1 MKNKQILLLGGLIII
16 IFIGWYFLVNK
27 QDAKVVISDPLNTTY
42 LIGGESFT
50 LVNGFVEKEITPE
63 SATKNKVS
71 VFGEPVFGDID
82 KDGDDDAVLIL
93 VNDPGGSGTFYYAAI
108 AANINGEYK
117 GTDTILL
124 GDRIVPQKFYI
135 DDNRAKIEYL
145 NREFGES
152 FAIQP
157 SVEKALHLKFEV
169 SQSDENK
176 LYLIEVEV
184 DFEGE
189 ADPNIM
195 TLDMHTWRWIK
206 TTYNNDTELIPDNIE
221 EFTITFKN
229 DGTFSATTDCNSMGG
244 SYEVEENKITFS
256 DIFATEMFCEGSQE
270 QQFSKMLGEVN
281 SYFFTGHG
289 ELIFD
294 LKFDSGSSIFR

>member
-1 MKNKQILLLGGLIII
+1 MKKLFLIILVAVLI
-16 IFIGWYFLVNK
+16 VGYFFIDDIKNDVM
-27 QDAKVVISDPLNTTY
+27 VSDPLNTTY
-42 LIGGESFT
+42 LIDRESFI
-50 LVNGFVEKEITPE
+50 LVDGFVEKEIASD

-93 VNDPGGSGTFYYAAI
+93 VNDLGGSGTFYYAAI
-108 AANINGEYK
+108 AANIDGEYK

-124 GDRIVPQKFYI
+124 GDRILPQKFYI

-152 FAIQP
+152 FTIQP

-176 LYLIEVEV
+176 LYLIDVEV

-195 TLDMHTWRWIK
+195 TLDMHTWKWIK
-206 TTYNNDTELIPDNIE
+206 TIYNNDTELVPKNIE
-221 EFTITFKN
+221 EFTLTFKD
-229 DGTFSATTDCNSMGG
+229 DGVFSATTDCNLMGG
-244 SYEVEENKITFS
+244 NYEVVDNQIIFE
-256 DIFATEMFCEGSQE
+256 DIFATEMFCEESQE
-270 QQFSKMLGEVN
+270 QDFSSMLEKVQ
-281 SYFFTGHG
+281 SFFFTSHG

-294 LKFDSGSSIFR
+294 LKFDTGSSIFR